1 MKGSIG
7 FEYPFACCTSF
18 PVEVSMRKLSSTNR
32 GALNDEGDI
41 REATTSRITK
51 PDKLVLGD

>member
-1 MKGSIG
+1 
-7 FEYPFACCTSF
+7 
-18 PVEVSMRKLSSTNR
+18 MRKLSNTNR